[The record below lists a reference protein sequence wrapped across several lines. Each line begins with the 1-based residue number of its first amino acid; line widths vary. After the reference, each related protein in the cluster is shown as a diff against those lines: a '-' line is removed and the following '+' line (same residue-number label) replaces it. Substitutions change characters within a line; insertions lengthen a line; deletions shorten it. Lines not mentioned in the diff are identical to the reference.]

1 MIEKLKELEQEA
13 MDELTP
19 EEYEA
24 ISEDVMDDYQRPIY
38 MTGYIDGLQ
47 TAIRLSSEND
57 SSMSYT
63 VEMEDIFIITECF
76 DFTICGNN
84 PFVKYTEDSKIKL
97 NSIFKFSVATHVL
110 RPTFWFEF
118 SFTKISF

>member
-24 ISEDVMDDYQRPIY
+24 ISSVVLDDYKRTVYQA
-38 MTGYIDGLQ
+38 GYLDGLQ
-47 TAIRLSSEND
+47 TAIRILSEND

-63 VEMEDIFIITECF
+63 VEMEDIFDDEDLQTEY
-76 DFTICGNN
+76 DN
-84 PFVKYTEDSKIKL
+84 
-97 NSIFKFSVATHVL
+97 
-110 RPTFWFEF
+110 
-118 SFTKISF
+118 